1 MLLNPWGTS
10 GIDDYEKL
18 IREFGIEPMT
28 SDIACRLPRPGKYFC
43 RGIIFGHRGFDVVLA
58 AILNGEPFA
67 VLSGIK
73 PSGAFHLGSLTTA
86 EQIVY
91 YQKEYGATAF
101 YCIADVEAFCD
112 NRIPYEKSFEIAVD
126 NLADV
131 LALGLDP
138 DRAYIYRQS
147 EEKRVMDLAFEAG
160 AHVTTATM
168 KAIYGEQTVFG
179 LYMTA
184 LLQVGDILLP
194 EHKDFDGPKPV
205 VVPVGADQDPHIR
218 LTRDIAKRLHPRYDF
233 IPPSATFHR
242 LIRGLDGS
250 EKMSKRNPM
259 SYFELN
265 EDVES
270 IKFKIMNALTGG
282 RPTIKE
288 QREFGGEPRM
298 CRVYELAFFRI
309 DDDSLVEDIYRRCT
323 SGELICGDCKSI
335 IFEKI
340 AEWLKEHNSRKRK
353 VIDLARKLLEE
364 R

>member
-1 MLLNPWGTS
+1 MLLDPWGAS
-10 GIDDYEKL
+10 GVADYEKV
-18 IREFGIEPMT
+18 IREFGIEPM
-28 SDIACRLPRPGKYFC
+28 SADIIRRIPKPGKYFR
-43 RGIIFGHRGFDVVLA
+43 RGIIFGHRDFNVILE
-58 AILNGEPFA
+58 AISNNEPFA

-73 PSGAFHLGSLTTA
+73 PSGSFHLGSLTTA

-91 YQKEYGATAF
+91 YQKEYGAMAF

-112 NRIPYEKSFEIAVD
+112 NRIPYEESFEIAVD

-138 DRAYIYRQS
+138 KRAYVYRQS

-194 EHKDFDGPKPV
+194 EHEDFGGPKPV
-205 VVPVGADQDPHIR
+205 IVPVGVDQDPHIR
-218 LTRDIAKRLHPRYDF
+218 LTRDIAKRLRHRHGF
-233 IPPSATFHR
+233 VPPSATFHR

-265 EDVES
+265 EDLEK

-282 RPTIKE
+282 RPTVKE
-288 QREFGGEPRM
+288 QRELGGEPQK
-298 CRVYELAFFRI
+298 CRIYELAFFRI
-309 DDDSLVEDIYRRCT
+309 DDDSFVEEMYLRCVN
-323 SGELICGDCKSI
+323 GELICGDCKAAV
-335 IFEKI
+335 FERL
-340 AEWLKEHNSRKRK
+340 ANWLKDHTSKK
-353 VIDLARKLLEE
+353 QKKIDLARKILEE
-364 R
+364 K